1 MAYREV
7 QERHEEIQKIE
18 RTLAELAQIFN
29 DVRFLY
35 CHREKP
41 CSNAYLR

>member
-1 MAYREV
+1 MNTNRYDQSRMAYREV

-29 DVRFLY
+29 DV
-35 CHREKP
+35 CTI
-41 CSNAYLR
+41 